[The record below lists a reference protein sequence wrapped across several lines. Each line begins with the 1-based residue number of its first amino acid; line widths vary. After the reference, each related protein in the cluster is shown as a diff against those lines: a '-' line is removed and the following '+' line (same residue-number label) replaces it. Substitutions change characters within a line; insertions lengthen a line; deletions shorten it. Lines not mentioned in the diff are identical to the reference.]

1 MSVSILESKNIDLVY
16 HDLYKISSTSQFLFW
31 KKEKTRILKSPV
43 LRDLIVNGNAIN
55 NSSVV
60 VRKSV
65 LDVVGSLDE
74 TPDLIAGEDYDYWL
88 RIAKIT
94 DRFYRIPRTLG
105 YYWTGGGNLT
115 NPKRSLNIL
124 RTLQKKYQPDFD
136 RYLSHKSKTPWWF
149 YKTRFLVHLSLGNL
163 QDAKNEIAFLQ
174 EAPFRIKWKYVILFR
189 LKNLLN
195 FFRF

>member
-1 MSVSILESKNIDLVY
+1 ME
-16 HDLYKISSTSQFLFW
+16 
-31 KKEKTRILKSPV
+31 KEKTRILKSPV

-115 NPKRSLNIL
+115 NPIRSLNIL
-124 RTLQKKYQPDFD
+124 RTLQKNINRILID
-136 RYLSHKSKTPWWF
+136 T
-149 YKTRFLVHLSLGNL
+149 
-163 QDAKNEIAFLQ
+163 
-174 EAPFRIKWKYVILFR
+174 FRIVVKLRGGFIKLDSWSIYL
-189 LKNLLN
+189 
-195 FFRF
+195 